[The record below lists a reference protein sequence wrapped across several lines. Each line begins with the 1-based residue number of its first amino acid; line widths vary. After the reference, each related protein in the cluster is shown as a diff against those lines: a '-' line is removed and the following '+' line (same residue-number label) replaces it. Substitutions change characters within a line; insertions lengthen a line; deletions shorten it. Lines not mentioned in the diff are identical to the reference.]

1 MNIRTQKRFMTGLH
15 GDNTVSGSE
24 YNDMDYGKYNTKQNT
39 VPEPVILG
47 LPDYTNKKNTLHNN
61 INENVL
67 LESIFQNKI
76 FIELK

>member
-1 MNIRTQKRFMTGLH
+1 
-15 GDNTVSGSE
+15 
-24 YNDMDYGKYNTKQNT
+24 MDYGKYNTKQNT

-76 FIELK
+76 FVRSEIQKRVQKIVF